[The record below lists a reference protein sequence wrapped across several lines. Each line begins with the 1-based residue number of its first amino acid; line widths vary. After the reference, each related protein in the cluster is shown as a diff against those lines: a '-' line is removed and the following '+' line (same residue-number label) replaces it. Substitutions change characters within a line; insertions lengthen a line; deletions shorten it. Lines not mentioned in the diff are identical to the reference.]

1 MDEVR
6 PGWIWNN
13 HLRDTIMLWKPTF
26 KFSRGPMK
34 NQVTSERM
42 NHILDG
48 VKMAQPSASG
58 HVGMTINQTS
68 DGWVAKVLT
77 KKPTLV
83 QIGLTLWEL
92 YQEDAGTNPLQV
104 SMRSGVCVNTN
115 TTSLYPTNSVINWTT
130 ANVTASQTTIFWLKV
145 SVAKATYQT
154 YYEVW
159 GVTAMVVQ
167 TGTTLPTDTLDIP
180 TDTDGDLH
188 FQIGTVTADGTEVT
202 GIVQDLSYPVTV
214 VFPLGVIIGEP
225 ECPV

>member
-1 MDEVR
+1 
-6 PGWIWNN
+6 
-13 HLRDTIMLWKPTF
+13 MLWKPTF

-68 DGWVAKVLT
+68 DGWVAKVIRQ
-77 KKPTLV
+77 KPV
-83 QIGLTLWEL
+83 INQIGLELWEL
-92 YQEDAGTNPLQV
+92 YQEDAVTNPLEV
-104 SMRSGVCVNTN
+104 SMKAGVCVNTN
-115 TTSLYPTNSVINWTT
+115 TTSLYPTNSVINWTP

-180 TDTDGDLH
+180 TDTDGDLY